1 MPKLSGMPKIS
12 SIPKFSGITKMIT
25 GNKKTN
31 NNKKYNENEVAIM
44 INSNLNSNI
53 IVNSNN
59 DYNKTL
65 KKIKSIYKMLH
76 SKNNINNQR
85 NNLKNIIKNEELVE
99 LFRNDDELNNKFKK
113 NSSPF
118 SDYNFFYG
126 LDNTNL
132 RSKEEFTKKAM
143 ALKFSFVGIVLAFPS
158 FATVL
163 FGSFASGGVLLAM
176 VASVILARKALNFYR
191 EYIIKRISSNKV
203 FFCTKYLPYD
213 NITAFRSR
221 LYEKYHKL
229 FYYNIN
235 NNNDKKKSI
244 EDFLN
249 FIIDKKSDEKK
260 KFEDKVI
267 NYLNNINNFIKFII
281 KNNKKNMNELGKIV
295 DKNTLK
301 ELISSLDNDNEKG
314 DPYLNSDSITTQI
327 NTTQINTTQMNTAQM
342 NTTQISSTKMSNNNI
357 SNIITNNN
365 KIATEKVVQYG
376 GVQEEIL
383 RSLGSDLDKDYVK
396 LSSSLFVFNS
406 LSIMNYRLNYKINEK
421 LILTSTDIT
430 INMIENELMEIL
442 KSYGTFLRDET
453 AIMSKKNIFFINY
466 TLIDLLKDLKKVKN
480 PETLKFNLINFI
492 AHYLESFL
500 YLYLISEYNIK
511 TLITGGNKTL
521 LDSMFDYN
529 LKQTVAGRYRFTN
542 RMTGSMSNITFET
555 IKRRD
560 KINYFSILMKHSYLA
575 LDHIFKRLKLI
586 IKENEGIKINNNIST
601 NIFEYNKCC
610 EDAIFYYVKNG
621 TTYDKKQEIK
631 KDTFSLKE
639 KMKSLRPDYSKV
651 SYNKDNYKI
660 GIMLEDD
667 INKINKNINL
677 N

>member
-1 MPKLSGMPKIS
+1 M
-12 SIPKFSGITKMIT
+12 PKFSGITKMIT
-25 GNKKTN
+25 GNKKIN

-44 INSNLNSNI
+44 INDNLNSI
-53 IVNSNN
+53 ITNSNIE
-59 DYNKTL
+59 YNKIL
-65 KKIKSIYKMLH
+65 RKIKSIYKMLH

-85 NNLKNIIKNEELVE
+85 NNLKNVIKNGNEELVE
-99 LFRNDDELNNKFKK
+99 LFINDDKLSKKFKK
-113 NSSPF
+113 NSAPF

-143 ALKFSFVGIVLAFPS
+143 ALKFSFVGIALAFPS

-163 FGSFASGGVLLAM
+163 FGSFASGGIMLAM
-176 VASVILARKALNFYR
+176 VASIILARKSLNFYR
-191 EYIIKRISSNKV
+191 EYVIKRISSNKV

-213 NITAFRSR
+213 NMTAFRSR

-235 NNNDKKKSI
+235 NNNDKKSI

-267 NYLNNINNFIKFII
+267 NYLNNINNFIKHII
-281 KNNKKNMNELGKIV
+281 KKNDKNMVELGKMV
-295 DKNTLK
+295 DKNTLQK
-301 ELISSLDNDNEKG
+301 LVNSLDNDSQNNNGSIYNYAGPPGSHNSITQFSNDETSGSETSGNETSSNEK
-314 DPYLNSDSITTQI
+314 
-327 NTTQINTTQMNTAQM
+327 
-342 NTTQISSTKMSNNNI
+342 
-357 SNIITNNN
+357 NN
-365 KIATEKVVQYG
+365 KRDGGAYVQYG

-383 RSLGSDLDKDYVK
+383 RSLDSDLDKDYVK
-396 LSSSLFVFNS
+396 LSSSLLVFNS
-406 LSIMNYRLNYKINEK
+406 LSIMNYRLNYKIDDQ

-442 KSYGTFLRDET
+442 QSYGTFLKDEMG
-453 AIMSKKNIFFINY
+453 IMSKKNPFFINY
-466 TLIDLLKDLKKVKN
+466 TLIDLLKDLKKVKD
-480 PETLKFNLINFI
+480 PEELKFNLINFI

-521 LDSMFDYN
+521 LDNMFDYN

-542 RMTGSMSNITFET
+542 RMTGSMSNSTFET

-575 LDHIFKRLKLI
+575 LDHMFKRLKLI
-586 IKENEGIKINNNIST
+586 IKENEDIKINNNTST
-601 NIFEYNKCC
+601 NIFNYNKCC
-610 EDAIFYYVKNG
+610 EDSIFFYVKNG
-621 TTYDKKQEIK
+621 TTYDRKEEIK
-631 KDTFSLKE
+631 KDTFSLTE

-660 GIMLEDD
+660 GILLEND
-667 INKINKNINL
+667 INKINKNISL

>member
-1 MPKLSGMPKIS
+1 MTKLSGMPKL
-12 SIPKFSGITKMIT
+12 SGITKMIT
-25 GNKKTN
+25 GNKKIN

-76 SKNNINNQR
+76 SKNNINNNK
-85 NNLKNIIKNEELVE
+85 NNLKNVIKNRNEELVE
-99 LFRNDDELNNKFKK
+99 LFINDDKLNKKFKK
-113 NSSPF
+113 NSAPF

-132 RSKEEFTKKAM
+132 KSKEEFTKKAM

-163 FGSFASGGVLLAM
+163 FGSFASGGVMLAL

-191 EYIIKRISSNKV
+191 EYAIKYVSSNKV

-213 NITAFRSR
+213 NMTAFRSR

-267 NYLNNINNFIKFII
+267 NYLNNINNFIKYIT
-281 KNNKKNMNELGKIV
+281 KKNKKNMNELPKIV
-295 DKNTLK
+295 NKNTLEK
-301 ELISSLDNDNEKG
+301 LISSLENDSQNNNGRIYYYDGPPDSHNSITQFSNENNNENNNEK
-314 DPYLNSDSITTQI
+314 
-327 NTTQINTTQMNTAQM
+327 
-342 NTTQISSTKMSNNNI
+342 
-357 SNIITNNN
+357 NN
-365 KIATEKVVQYG
+365 KRDGGASVQYG

-406 LSIMNYRLNYKINEK
+406 LSIMNYRLNYKIDDI

-442 KSYGTFLRDET
+442 QSYGTFLKDEMG
-453 AIMSKKNIFFINY
+453 IMSKKNPFFINY
-466 TLIDLLKDLKKVKN
+466 TLIDLLKDFKKVKD
-480 PETLKFNLINFI
+480 PETLKINLINFI

-521 LDSMFDYN
+521 LDNMFDYN

-542 RMTGSMSNITFET
+542 RMTGSMSNSTFET

-586 IKENEGIKINNNIST
+586 IKKNEGIKINNRST
-601 NIFEYNKCC
+601 NIFEYNKRC

-621 TTYDKKQEIK
+621 TTYDRKEEIK
-631 KDTFSLKE
+631 KDTFSLTE

-660 GIMLEDD
+660 GIMLEGD
-667 INKINKNINL
+667 INKINKNKNINI
-677 N
+677 

>member
-1 MPKLSGMPKIS
+1 MSRMLGMPKFS
-12 SIPKFSGITKMIT
+12 DMPKFSGIKRMIT

-44 INSNLNSNI
+44 INTNLNTNTASNTASNTTSNI
-53 IVNSNN
+53 E
-59 DYNKTL
+59 YNKIL
-65 KKIKSIYKMLH
+65 IKIKSIYKMLH
-76 SKNNINNQR
+76 SKNNTNTNKI
-85 NNLKNIIKNEELVE
+85 NNLKNIIKNRNEELLE
-99 LFRNDDELNNKFKK
+99 LFRNDDELNKKFKK
-113 NSSPF
+113 NSVPF

-132 RSKEEFTKKAM
+132 KSKEEFMKKAM
-143 ALKFSFVGIVLAFPS
+143 ALKFSFMGIALAFPS

-163 FGSFASGGVLLAM
+163 FGSFASGGVMLAL
-176 VASVILARKALNFYR
+176 VASVILARKALNLYR
-191 EYIIKRISSNKV
+191 EHVIKRISSDKV

-213 NITAFRSR
+213 NMIAFRSR

-235 NNNDKKKSI
+235 KNNNKKKSI

-249 FIIDKKSDEKK
+249 FIIDKNSDEKK

-281 KNNKKNMNELGKIV
+281 KNNEKNIDELGKIV
-295 DKNTLK
+295 DPNTLQK
-301 ELISSLDNDNEKG
+301 LTNSLDNDFIRN
-314 DPYLNSDSITTQI
+314 DQVDTNSTISI
-327 NTTQINTTQMNTAQM
+327 
-342 NTTQISSTKMSNNNI
+342 
-357 SNIITNNN
+357 NN
-365 KIATEKVVQYG
+365 KRDGGAYVQYG
-376 GVQEEIL
+376 GAQEEII
-383 RSLGSDLDKDYVK
+383 RSLVSDLDKDYVK

-406 LSIMNYRLNYKINEK
+406 LSIMNYRLNYKIDDL

-442 KSYGTFLRDET
+442 QSYGTFLKDEMGV
-453 AIMSKKNIFFINY
+453 MSKKNPFFINY

-480 PETLKFNLINFI
+480 PEELKFNLINFI

-511 TLITGGNKTL
+511 TLINGNNKTL
-521 LDSMFDYN
+521 LDNMFDYN

-542 RMTGSMSNITFET
+542 RMTGSMTNDTFET

-586 IKENEGIKINNNIST
+586 IKKNEEKINDNINT
-601 NIFEYNKCC
+601 NIFEYNKRC

-621 TTYDKKQEIK
+621 TVYERTPEIK
-631 KDTFSLKE
+631 KNTSSLRE
-639 KMKSLRPDYSKV
+639 KIKSLRPDYSKV

-660 GIMLEDD
+660 GIRLEDD
-667 INKINKNINL
+667 INKINKSISL